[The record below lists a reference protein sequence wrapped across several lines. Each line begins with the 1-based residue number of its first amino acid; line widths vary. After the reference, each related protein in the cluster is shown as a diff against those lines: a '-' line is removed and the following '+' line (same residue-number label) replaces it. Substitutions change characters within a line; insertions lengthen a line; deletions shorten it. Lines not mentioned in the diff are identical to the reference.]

1 MPQRL
6 TPKLFTVL
14 KDYNTEQL
22 IKDCT
27 AGILVGII
35 AFPLAIALA
44 VSSGVSPEMGI
55 NTAIVAGFI
64 ISFLGG
70 SRVQVGGPTAAFVP
84 IVFNIV
90 NQHGIDG
97 LMIATI
103 MAGFILIIMGVC
115 KFGVV
120 IKYIPYPVV
129 TGFTSGIAVSILI
142 KQLKELLGLTF
153 AKTPGETIEL
163 ITTYIQ
169 NLHNIN
175 LPTFSMGILSLLT
188 IIVLVKYATKI
199 TKYIPPSLI
208 AIIVTSYIVYYFD
221 FTSIAT
227 VGSVYQDLNAD
238 TFHFHL
244 PTAINMALIKE
255 LMESAFSIAV
265 LAGIESLLSA
275 VIADGMIGGRH
286 RSNAELIAQG
296 VANVCSACFCGIP
309 ATGAIARTAT
319 NVKNGGRTPIAGIV
333 HAITVLIIMLLC
345 MPLAKMIPLTCL
357 AAILIIVAYNMG
369 EWQVFR
375 DIYNAPKSDALVFL
389 ATFALTVIFDL
400 TIAIKVGLILAA
412 FLFIRKMADVTEI
425 NQLVDFDEGDELS
438 DTSMRLNIYKQL
450 GNQALLYEIRG
461 PFFFGAVDK
470 LADTI
475 NKINI
480 TTKLIILKMHEVPTI
495 DSTGIHSL
503 KTLYKTCHHN
513 GITIYFTNL
522 RVKPYKLLQKT
533 GFINMLGEQYFCNS
547 IAHALKHYKEE
558 HLPETT

>member
-14 KDYNTEQL
+14 KDYNSEQFY
-22 IKDCT
+22 KDCS

-55 NTAIVAGFI
+55 NTAITAGFI
-64 ISFLGG
+64 ISFIGG

-90 NQHGIDG
+90 NQHGIEG
-97 LMIATI
+97 LIIATM
-103 MAGFILIIMGVC
+103 MAGILLVIMGFC
-115 KFGVV
+115 KLGVV

-142 KQLKELLGLTF
+142 KQFKELLGLTF
-153 AKTPGETIEL
+153 DKTPGETIEL
-163 ITTYIQ
+163 VTAYIQ
-169 NLHNIN
+169 NLHAINI
-175 LPTFSMGILSLLT
+175 PTISIGIMSLL
-188 IIVLVKYATKI
+188 IIVILVKYATKI
-199 TKYIPPSLI
+199 NKYIPPSLI
-208 AIIVTSYIVYYFD
+208 AIIITSYIVYAFD
-221 FTSIAT
+221 LTSVAT
-227 VGSVYQDLNAD
+227 VGSVYKDLDAD
-238 TFHFHL
+238 IFHFNL
-244 PTAINMALIKE
+244 PSQIDITLIKE
-255 LMESAFSIAV
+255 LMEPAFSIAI

-296 VANVCSACFCGIP
+296 VANICSACFGGIP

-369 EWQVFR
+369 EWQIFR
-375 DIYNAPKSDALVFL
+375 DIYNAPKSDASVFL
-389 ATFALTVIFDL
+389 ATFVLTIIFDL

-412 FLFIRKMADVTEI
+412 FLFIKRMADVTEI
-425 NQLVDFDEGDELS
+425 NQLVNFEEGDELS
-438 DTSMRLNIYKQL
+438 DTSTRLNIYKQL
-450 GNQALLYEIRG
+450 GDQALLYEIRG

-503 KTLYKTCHHN
+503 KTLYKTCQHS
-513 GITIYFTNL
+513 GITIYFTHL
-522 RVKPYKLLQKT
+522 RAKPHKLLHKA
-533 GFINMLGEQYFCNS
+533 GFIKLLGEEYFCKS
-547 IAHALKHYKEE
+547 ISAALHHYKETKIE
-558 HLPETT
+558 